1 MYWWEKQNQMQAKM
15 DLCLFLVNN
24 FSHSFQLGLKR
35 NLGWSWERNAER
47 RSRQPTPCFHTSPVC
62 AYSALCNRRVSGGQ
76 FPLGHE
82 NDTRVVFQVAD
93 TETKGLFMV
102 PQFCLLCPL
111 ETGFS
116 NIRSLLNPGFK
127 AIFIQ
132 REMCME
138 IKPLEIEDSTVCFST
153 RSPLCL
159 GKGIT
164 IFWNPYII
172 FRYPAHWY
180 CLGQLFEGQS
190 SRLVCKMPL
199 VQ

>member
-1 MYWWEKQNQMQAKM
+1 MQKGEA
-15 DLCLFLVNN
+15 DSPHPVSTHLLFVLTLL
-24 FSHSFQLGLKR
+24 FAIS
-35 NLGWSWERNAER
+35 
-47 RSRQPTPCFHTSPVC
+47 
-62 AYSALCNRRVSGGQ
+62 VSVVVSS
-76 FPLGHE
+76 LLDTE
-82 NDTRVVFQVAD
+82 NDTRVMFQVAD

-132 REMCME
+132 CEMCME

-159 GKGIT
+159 GK
-164 IFWNPYII
+164 
-172 FRYPAHWY
+172 
-180 CLGQLFEGQS
+180 
-190 SRLVCKMPL
+190 V
-199 VQ
+199 